1 MIHDL
6 GGDMQLLLATH
17 NQGKRREWRALLDGL
32 DVELLLPDDLGVP
45 DDVEET
51 AETYTENALI
61 KARSLAAASGLP
73 TLADDSGLEVDA
85 LDGAPGVRSAR
96 YHLGTDEVRY
106 RALLKALDGVP
117 EEQRGARFRCI
128 AALVIPESGGV
139 GSREVRSKG
148 ESGDTPDASNRQ
160 VAREFI
166 TEGVCEGVIG
176 FAPAGEEGF
185 GYDPVFYL
193 PDRGCAMA
201 ELPAE
206 EKNRISHRARAAQAM
221 RPILEREA
229 RL

>member
-1 MIHDL
+1 MR
-6 GGDMQLLLATH
+6 LLLATH

-32 DVELLLPDDLGVP
+32 DVELLLPDDLGLH

-51 AETYTENALI
+51 GETYTENALI
-61 KARSLAAASGLP
+61 KARALAAASGLP

-106 RALLKALDGVP
+106 RALLKALVGVP
-117 EEQRGARFRCI
+117 EEKRGARFRCI
-128 AALVIPESGGV
+128 AALVIP
-139 GSREVRSKG
+139 G
-148 ESGDTPDASNRQ
+148 EGDA
-160 VAREFI
+160 ACEFT

-193 PDRGCAMA
+193 PDRGRTMA

-206 EKNRISHRARAAQAM
+206 EKNCISHRARAAQAM
-221 RPILEREA
+221 HPILERELGPNHA
-229 RL
+229 NPCTASKKTGGESLFDSGLSGLGA

>member
-1 MIHDL
+1 
-6 GGDMQLLLATH
+6 MQLLLATH

-32 DVELLLPDDLGVP
+32 DVELLLPDDLGLTG
-45 DDVEET
+45 DIEET
-51 AETYTENALI
+51 GDTYVENALI
-61 KARSLAAASGLP
+61 KARTLAKVSGLP

-85 LDGAPGVRSAR
+85 LEGAPGVRSAR

-117 EEQRGARFRCI
+117 KEKRGARFRCI
-128 AALVIPESGGV
+128 AALVIPGA
-139 GSREVRSKG
+139 
-148 ESGDTPDASNRQ
+148 GDT
-160 VAREFI
+160 AREFI

-176 FAPAGEEGF
+176 FGPAGEEGF

-193 PDRGCAMA
+193 PDRGCTMA

-206 EKNRISHRARAAQAM
+206 EKNRISHRARAAQKM
-221 RPILEREA
+221 RPILGREA

>member
-1 MIHDL
+1 MR
-6 GGDMQLLLATH
+6 LLLATH
-17 NQGKRREWRALLDGL
+17 NRGKRREWRALLDGL
-32 DVELLLPDDLGVP
+32 DVELLLPDDLGLTG
-45 DDVEET
+45 DIEET
-51 AETYTENALI
+51 GETYTENALI
-61 KARSLAAASGLP
+61 KARALAAASGLP

-117 EEQRGARFRCI
+117 EEKRGARFRCI
-128 AALVIPESGGV
+128 AALVLP
-139 GSREVRSKG
+139 
-148 ESGDTPDASNRQ
+148 GDSD
-160 VAREFI
+160 AREFI

-176 FAPAGEEGF
+176 FGPAGEEGF

-193 PDRGCAMA
+193 PERDCTMA

-221 RPILEREA
+221 RPILEREMA
-229 RL
+229 RP